1 MTGNAKCSF
10 QSESKQDQ
18 HYENVVLTFVSEDRV
33 AILAKPG
40 RNEPEDVLTLECA
53 HINILSSSHLEL
65 EGFTNLEEQDETFV
79 RCLIEFFPNIN
90 SEQEAA

>member
-40 RNEPEDVLTLECA
+40 RNEPEDLLTLECA
-53 HINILSSSHLEL
+53 HIDILSSSPLEL
-65 EGFTNLEEQDETFV
+65 EGFTTLEEHNEAFV
-79 RCLIEFFPNIN
+79 KCCVEFFPYLK